1 MLRTIKKKIKTTFV
15 VLDKKNKCLELYSG
29 ISGFDKSTSQVIN
42 ETWHKLGLVIEIFN
56 NLLFEKSMDK
66 INAQHNLGVDKL
78 NKLLVFTIETVFVF
92 ILKVYL
98 V

>member
-1 MLRTIKKKIKTTFV
+1 
-15 VLDKKNKCLELYSG
+15 
-29 ISGFDKSTSQVIN
+29 
-42 ETWHKLGLVIEIFN
+42 
-56 NLLFEKSMDK
+56 MDK